1 MIAHVAAGT
10 PLPDAIRAEDVADA
24 VVVLAGDLS
33 RKVTGTFL
41 PLDGGRTP
49 I

>member
-1 MIAHVAAGT
+1 MIAHVASGT
-10 PLPDAIRAEDVADA
+10 PLPEAIEAADVADA
-24 VVVLAGDLS
+24 VVVLASDLS

-41 PLDGGRTP
+41 PLDGGRTL